1 MKFGKKS
8 QLPFFLILS
17 LTLVA
22 CGNANNPEEDPEL
35 EEANSEPEIS
45 QEVPIQIRVQVD
57 GQDQADL
64 SKSLE
69 LEEEASLREV
79 MDEYYQ
85 IKEENGYLV
94 ELEGIEH
101 DPSKDKY
108 WLFYVNDE
116 LAEFTM
122 DEYMLD
128 ANDQIDWRLE

>member
-22 CGNANNPEEDPEL
+22 CGNANKLEEDPEP
-35 EEANSEPEIS
+35 EVANSETAIS

-57 GQDQADL
+57 GKDQEDL

-69 LEEEASLREV
+69 LEEEASLREI

-101 DPSKDKY
+101 DPSQDKY

-128 ANDQIDWRLE
+128 TNDQIDWRLE

>member
-101 DPSKDKY
+101 DPSQDKY